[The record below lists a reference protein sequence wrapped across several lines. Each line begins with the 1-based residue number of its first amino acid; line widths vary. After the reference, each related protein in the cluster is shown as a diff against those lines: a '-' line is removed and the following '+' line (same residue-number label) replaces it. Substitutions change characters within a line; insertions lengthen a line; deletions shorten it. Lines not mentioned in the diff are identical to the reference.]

1 MGLAA
6 KIPTRHWEHTRRAVR
21 NRDGWRCRECGKV
34 GRLEVHHVRPLKD
47 GGSNDLDNLLTL
59 CVGCHKAAHKR
70 PVSAE
75 RAEWD
80 RLAAQL

>member
-6 KIPTRHWEHTRRAVR
+6 KIPSRTWQELRGVVR
-21 NRDGWRCRECGKV
+21 ERDSWRCRECGRA
-34 GRLEVHHVRPLKD
+34 GRLEVHHKIPLKD
-47 GGSNDLDNLLTL
+47 GGSNALENLLTL

-70 PVSAE
+70 PVSTE